1 MPLAVSIPP
10 VRVSV
15 LVQVPYELVAQLLRP
30 SPLVLVPVTVLLSRP
45 SLLLAVRLGLGA
57 GALLVMIPM
66 ANAVAPAELVI
77 DRMAMAIPLEVPE
90 ELKLSS
96 LHLLV
101 VSLWAA
107 ELLPLLVMAVAM
119 IRLVMLS
126 VLLIPHLVPVGRVAM
141 VTERTAFVVGRLGLG
156 RSLLNVPR
164 VLARVP
170 VVVLILVRD
179 RLELRKARPV
189 APVVVSVLLNV
200 P

>member
-1 MPLAVSIPP
+1 MPLPVSIPP

-30 SPLVLVPVTVLLSRP
+30 RPLVLVPVTVLLSRP

-77 DRMAMAIPLEVPE
+77 DRMAMATPLEVPE

-101 VSLWAA
+101 VSLWAV

-119 IRLVMLS
+119 IRLVALS